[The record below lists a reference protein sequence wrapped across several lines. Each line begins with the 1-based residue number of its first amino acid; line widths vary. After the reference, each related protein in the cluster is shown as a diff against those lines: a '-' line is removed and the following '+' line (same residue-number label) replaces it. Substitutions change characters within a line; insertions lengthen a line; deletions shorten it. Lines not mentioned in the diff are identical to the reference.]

1 MVVQLAMADTVIRTE
16 KLCKEFGATI
26 AVKGLDL
33 EVRRG
38 EVFAFLGL
46 NGAGKTTSLKMLLGL
61 VFPTSGRGMVLGRP
75 LGDVPVR
82 QRIGFLPEHFR
93 FHDWLTAAEL
103 LNIHGR
109 LYGLSSRHLAARVPM
124 LLELIGL
131 APFAAKRLQGFS
143 KGMLQRI
150 GLALAL
156 LNEPEMIFLD
166 EPTSGLDP
174 AGRLLVRD
182 IINDQRQRGT
192 TIFLNSH
199 LLSEVEVV
207 CDRAAFIRH
216 GEVIEVRELGGMMEG
231 ELSVAI
237 RARQL
242 TPDVI
247 EELRQWGTPIRADGE
262 RLQLRLA
269 SESVLP
275 EVIRHMV
282 LRGVELYA
290 VTPQRQSL
298 EELFIRI
305 VGTEGGL

>member
-1 MVVQLAMADTVIRTE
+1 MGDTVIRTE
-16 KLCKEFGATI
+16 RLRKEFGATI

-61 VFPTSGRGMVLGRP
+61 VFPTSGRGVVLGRP
-75 LGDVPVR
+75 LGDVRVR

-103 LNIHGR
+103 LKIHGR
-109 LYGLSSRHLAARVPM
+109 LFGLSSRHLAARVPA

-150 GLALAL
+150 GLALSL

-207 CDRAAFIRH
+207 CDRAAFIKQ
-216 GEVIEVRELGGMMEG
+216 GEVIEVRELRGMMDG

-247 EELRQWGTPIRADGE
+247 EELRQWATPIRADGE
-262 RLQLRLA
+262 HLQLHLA

-275 EVIRHMV
+275 DIIRHLV

-290 VTPQRQSL
+290 VTPQRRSL
-298 EELFIRI
+298 EELFLRI